1 MTMFPK
7 QSRRGRS
14 LLQYDC
20 PWEGHLRGDSG
31 VIVRNSA
38 QPNVV
43 GWQCVKCRCL
53 IYEVL
58 PMSQIVGAD
67 GEPLPGA

>member
-1 MTMFPK
+1 MTPRL
-7 QSRRGRS
+7 SRRGRS
-14 LLQYDC
+14 LLKWDC
-20 PWEGHLRGDSG
+20 PWEGHLRGQDG

-38 QPNVV
+38 KPNVI

-58 PMSQIVGAD
+58 PLAQTVDEAGA
-67 GEPLPGA
+67 PLAGA